1 MIHAEV
7 YTSGGID
14 FAKEQILF
22 ASIPN
27 MRFEKLEGWGKGL
40 SKQILYQRVFPWQE
54 WVSHQ

>member
-1 MIHAEV
+1 MVGDFERWPMLPVRKTHAEV

-27 MRFEKLEGWGKGL
+27 MRFEKLEG
-40 SKQILYQRVFPWQE
+40 
-54 WVSHQ
+54 